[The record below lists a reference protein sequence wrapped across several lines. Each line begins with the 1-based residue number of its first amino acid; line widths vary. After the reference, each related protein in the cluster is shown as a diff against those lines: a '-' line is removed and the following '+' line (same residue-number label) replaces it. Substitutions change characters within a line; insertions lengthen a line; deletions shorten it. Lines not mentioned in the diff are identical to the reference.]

1 MGNLIKINIYAE
13 QKKNDGMKMDI
24 ENIERNILDY
34 NNWLE
39 INKREDKIENFER
52 FLQAQ

>member
-13 QKKNDGMKMDI
+13 QKKVNGKKIGI
-24 ENIERNILDY
+24 ENIEKNILDY

-52 FLQAQ
+52 FLHAQ